1 MSTSESHRISGVLV
15 AWRLSKGGGF
25 GRVIANEQSYFICR
39 RFIVEGLPI
48 VGSPLTFEIAPPLPG
63 KLFPQAINV
72 KINNRQIVRAMNM
85 PKMIKDGN
93 GAADFSLRGQNFNR
107 VRPSE
112 LKASSRINV
121 YRSYSEEQPHTMYIV
136 VPPEDAPHIKYIE
149 AYDRDKNNF
158 GTGRPV

>member
-1 MSTSESHRISGVLV
+1 MMFQGRRARYSAAFFLFTERFLMSTSESHRISGVLV

-63 KLFPQAINV
+63 KLFPQASNA

-85 PKMIKDGN
+85 PRLVRDEN
-93 GAADFSLRGQNFNR
+93 GAADLSRAVSILTG
-107 VRPSE
+107 
-112 LKASSRINV
+112 ASDHVS
-121 YRSYSEEQPHTMYIV
+121 
-136 VPPEDAPHIKYIE
+136 
-149 AYDRDKNNF
+149 
-158 GTGRPV
+158 

>member
-1 MSTSESHRISGVLV
+1 MTISSRISGILV

-48 VGSPLTFEIAPPLPG
+48 VGSPLTFEVAPPLPG

-85 PKMIKDGN
+85 PRMKDESGTAN
-93 GAADFSLRGQNFNR
+93 FSRAVKILSGASDHVS
-107 VRPSE
+107 
-112 LKASSRINV
+112 
-121 YRSYSEEQPHTMYIV
+121 
-136 VPPEDAPHIKYIE
+136 
-149 AYDRDKNNF
+149 
-158 GTGRPV
+158 